1 MYCYICVG
9 AAMYLLHMFGVIIA
23 VMHSSSSSS
32 SDTPVEAA
40 HCFSAVHGYHIT
52 PFFLESVLLHMEHDI
67 TEYIKHIDM
76 ST

>member
-1 MYCYICVG
+1 
-9 AAMYLLHMFGVIIA
+9 MYLLHMFGVIIA
-23 VMHSSSSSS
+23 VMQSSSSSSSS

-40 HCFSAVHGYHIT
+40 HCLGAVHGYHIT
-52 PFFLESVLLHMEHDI
+52 PFFLESVLLHMKHDI

>member
-1 MYCYICVG
+1 
-9 AAMYLLHMFGVIIA
+9 MYLLHMFGVIIA

-32 SDTPVEAA
+32 SSSNTPIEAV
-40 HCFSAVHGYHIT
+40 HCFNAVHIDT
-52 PFFLESVLLHMEHDI
+52 TLPLFFLESVLLHMEHDI